1 MRITVKGYSRRLS
14 PGSGSP
20 MTLSVLLVDTSIMS
34 IPAVVDDI
42 DTTVGGPHGRA
53 SSTPCA

>member
-1 MRITVKGYSRRLS
+1 
-14 PGSGSP
+14 